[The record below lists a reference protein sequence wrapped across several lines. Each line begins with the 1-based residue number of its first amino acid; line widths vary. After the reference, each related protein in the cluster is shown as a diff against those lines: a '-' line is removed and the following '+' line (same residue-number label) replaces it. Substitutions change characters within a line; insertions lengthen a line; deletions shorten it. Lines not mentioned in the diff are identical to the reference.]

1 MYAKASEVMCEVA
14 ELLRPPRRTRPSEAA
29 SLYLANERGRWSV
42 DLSPMMVEPLDQ
54 LAGRDYR
61 GVVFVGPARTGKTFS
76 LVHGAISYAVTAG
89 AGDLMVVQ
97 TSQDS
102 ARDFSRTE
110 VDRVLRHSPELAA
123 RMSTRAR
130 DDSTHEKYTRAGNVV
145 KIGWPTVT
153 QLSGRTVQFMLLAD
167 YDRPEFRDNVDGE
180 GPLWD
185 LALKRT
191 ETFMSRGKCLAESS
205 PGEDFTMSD
214 WRPATPHE
222 APPAKGIVSLYNTG
236 TRARWYWPCQH
247 CGQFFQAAPG
257 VEIFRV
263 PEFDQLE
270 KLVVQQDLH
279 TLAAQYARVACPVC
293 GGLHEQSQRL
303 AMNRGGH
310 WLHEG
315 ESFAPDGTVVG
326 ERRRTPTAS
335 YWLAGAAAVF
345 QRWDSLLYR
354 YLSAVQTFVR
364 LGDEAQLK
372 TVTNTDLAQPYLP
385 RYAVK
390 RRSGKELRK
399 RAEFWEPGTVPSE
412 VRFLTAAADVQGS
425 RFVVQIHGWGK
436 QLESWLIDRFNLS
449 ASKRQEG
456 SRFAAI
462 DPAAF
467 LEDWDVLSEAL
478 VGRTY
483 PLALYPNQTM
493 GIRFALCDSGGR
505 EGVSTNAYSWWRG
518 LRRKGHGK
526 RIKLLKGTGNP
537 NTPRFKKTYPDS
549 TERRDRKQG
558 GKGDVPVYLLNVN
571 VLKDTV
577 ANDLARDQLGPGY
590 VHLPNWLDDSVFD
603 ELTSEVRT
611 AKGWIRP
618 GGVRNEAFDLAV
630 YNRACAIIVGGEKI
644 DWKRPPA
651 WAAERS
657 SNPPPVVVSRHLEP
671 PRRSPSQSV
680 PWIKRGMI

>member
-1 MYAKASEVMCEVA
+1 M
-14 ELLRPPRRTRPSEAA
+14 
-29 SLYLANERGRWSV
+29 
-42 DLSPMMVEPLDQ
+42 
-54 LAGRDYR
+54 
-61 GVVFVGPARTGKTFS
+61 
-76 LVHGAISYAVTAG
+76 
-89 AGDLMVVQ
+89 
-97 TSQDS
+97 
-102 ARDFSRTE
+102 
-110 VDRVLRHSPELAA
+110 
-123 RMSTRAR
+123 
-130 DDSTHEKYTRAGNVV
+130 
-145 KIGWPTVT
+145 
-153 QLSGRTVQFMLLAD
+153 
-167 YDRPEFRDNVDGE
+167 
-180 GPLWD
+180 
-185 LALKRT
+185 
-191 ETFMSRGKCLAESS
+191 
-205 PGEDFTMSD
+205 
-214 WRPATPHE
+214 
-222 APPAKGIVSLYNTG
+222 
-236 TRARWYWPCQH
+236 
-247 CGQFFQAAPG
+247 
-257 VEIFRV
+257 
-263 PEFDQLE
+263 
-270 KLVVQQDLH
+270 
-279 TLAAQYARVACPVC
+279 
-293 GGLHEQSQRL
+293 
-303 AMNRGGH
+303 
-310 WLHEG
+310 
-315 ESFAPDGTVVG
+315 
-326 ERRRTPTAS
+326 
-335 YWLAGAAAVF
+335 
-345 QRWDSLLYR
+345 
-354 YLSAVQTFVR
+354 
-364 LGDEAQLK
+364 
-372 TVTNTDLAQPYLP
+372 
-385 RYAVK
+385 
-390 RRSGKELRK
+390 
-399 RAEFWEPGTVPSE
+399 PSE